1 MNDIAMRQHII
12 KREIWPEISKY
23 WLSSLGNK
31 DLIAIYKIG
40 SGIPVQHQNNLI

>member
-12 KREIWPEISKY
+12 KREIGPEISIY
-23 WLSSLGNK
+23 WLSPLRNK

-40 SGIPVQHQNNLI
+40 TSVSIKQQNNFI